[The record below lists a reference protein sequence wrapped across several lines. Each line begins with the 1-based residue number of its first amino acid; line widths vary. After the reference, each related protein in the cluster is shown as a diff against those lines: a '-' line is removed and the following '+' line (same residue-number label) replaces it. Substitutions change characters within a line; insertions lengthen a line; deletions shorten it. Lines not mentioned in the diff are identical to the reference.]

1 MSDDDDDDGPPDPRV
16 EELLEKYTDAI
27 GEFNKAQ
34 IEQTTTKREDER
46 ERKETEAARVAVEQ
60 QKVEAVAVDGV
71 DHRLPAAKARKAV
84 PARLQGVFQHH
95 GASRIVFERGNLHD
109 GLPFV
114 R

>member
-46 ERKETEAARVAVEQ
+46 ERKETEAARVAVE
-60 QKVEAVAVDGV
+60 
-71 DHRLPAAKARKAV
+71 
-84 PARLQGVFQHH
+84 
-95 GASRIVFERGNLHD
+95 
-109 GLPFV
+109 
-114 R
+114 

>member
-60 QKVEAVAVDGV
+60 QLLELQVGARSRARACSHAASLRPSHGDG
-71 DHRLPAAKARKAV
+71 ATARV
-84 PARLQGVFQHH
+84 PRSSTAL
-95 GASRIVFERGNLHD
+95 SRTRSPLSS
-109 GLPFV
+109 PMS
-114 R
+114 

>member
-46 ERKETEAARVAVEQ
+46 SRQRAARPELAR
-60 QKVEAVAVDGV
+60 G
-71 DHRLPAAKARKAV
+71 RLLKHDKRGPLTKI
-84 PARLQGVFQHH
+84 RLEGPPQH
-95 GASRIVFERGNLHD
+95 
-109 GLPFV
+109 
-114 R
+114 